1 MRGWLRATIVL
12 VLVGSGFID
21 GAGGTEAA
29 WWKPAP
35 GTSWQIQFSGKIDL
49 NLDVQVWD
57 LDLFDTS
64 ASTIKKLH
72 DKGRKVICYF
82 SAGSYEDWRPDARSF
97 PKAAIGDPLDD
108 WEGEWWLDVR
118 NSTIRTI
125 MKKRLDLAV
134 TKGCDAVDPDN
145 VDGYTNESGFP
156 LTASHQL
163 TYNKYLASEAHKR
176 GLAIGLKNDL
186 DQVSKLV
193 GSFDFQ
199 INEQCFEYDECDL
212 LKPFID
218 RGKPVFNIE
227 YGSASKARRICP
239 RANALNFDTLI
250 KNLSLD
256 AKRTACR

>member
-1 MRGWLRATIVL
+1 MRTCVRLAIVL
-12 VLVGSGFID
+12 LLLGPGFVAS
-21 GAGGTEAA
+21 AGRTEAA
-29 WWKPAP
+29 WWRPVP
-35 GTSWQIQFSGKIDL
+35 GTSWQIQFIGKIDL
-49 NLDVQVWD
+49 DLNVRIWD

-64 ASTIKKLH
+64 AGTIAKLH
-72 DKGRKVICYF
+72 DKGKKVICYF
-82 SAGSYEDWRPDARSF
+82 SAGSYEDWRPDAESS
-97 PKAAIGDPLDD
+97 PKAALAEPLDG

-118 NSTIRTI
+118 NSKVRQI
-125 MKKRLDLAV
+125 MQKRLDLAV

-156 LTASHQL
+156 LTASHPL
-163 TYNKYLASEAHKR
+163 SYNKFLASEAHKR

-193 GSFDFQ
+193 ASFDFET
-199 INEQCFEYDECDL
+199 NEQCFAYDECDL
-212 LKPFID
+212 LQPFIG

-227 YGSASKARRICP
+227 YGSSSKARRICP
-239 RANALNFDTLI
+239 KANALNFDTLI